1 MLYAFLVEGRP
12 VPQGSMVASYNR
24 KQGVAHVHHA
34 QGEALALWRNLVR
47 LAARGAGVKPSA
59 LPIRLTV
66 VFGMTRPKSQLRLQG
81 GRYVPK
87 MVYYYARPAVAPD
100 IDKLLRA
107 VSDAL
112 TGVGYMDDAQ
122 IVEVYASK
130 IYADNTYIEITDD
143 LSSPQRTLSEEMGE
157 HPA

>member
-24 KQGVAHVHHA
+24 KQGVAHVHHQ
-34 QGEALALWRNLVR
+34 QGEALALWRNSIR
-47 LAARGAGVKPSA
+47 IAARSAGVNPSA

-66 VFGMTRPKSQLRLQG
+66 VFGMVRPKAHMRLQG

-87 MVYYYARPAVAPD
+87 VSYYYARPSVAPD

-112 TGVGYMDDAQ
+112 TGVGYVDDAQ
-122 IVEVYASK
+122 IVEVHCSK
-130 IYADNTYIEITDD
+130 IYADNTYIEITDEGITAE
-143 LSSPQRTLSEEMGE
+143 QQTLSAEMGE
-157 HPA
+157 H

>member
-1 MLYAFLVEGRP
+1 
-12 VPQGSMVASYNR
+12 
-24 KQGVAHVHHA
+24 
-34 QGEALALWRNLVR
+34 
-47 LAARGAGVKPSA
+47 
-59 LPIRLTV
+59 
-66 VFGMTRPKSQLRLQG
+66 
-81 GRYVPK
+81 